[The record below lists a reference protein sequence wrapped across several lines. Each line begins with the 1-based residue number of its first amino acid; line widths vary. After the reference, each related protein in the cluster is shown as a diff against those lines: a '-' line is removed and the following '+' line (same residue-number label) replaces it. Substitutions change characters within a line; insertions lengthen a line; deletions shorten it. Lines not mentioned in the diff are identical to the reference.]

1 MEAVNGLG
9 NGILE
14 LRKGDRVCLAIKVEE
29 LSSLVD
35 SVIVEESDSDSRI
48 CLLLQEPL
56 LRSGRWG
63 IELNVDVRGWQ
74 SSFDVA
80 RSESLEKGSHD
91 FIMTDVHNELRKG
104 QLGGIID

>member
-1 MEAVNGLG
+1 MEAIQGVG
-9 NGILE
+9 NCILE
-14 LRKGDRVCLAIKVEE
+14 LRKRDRVCLTIKVEE
-29 LSSLVD
+29 FSSLVD

-56 LRSGRWG
+56 LRSRRWG

-74 SSFDVA
+74 CSFDVA
-80 RSESLEKGSHD
+80 RPESLEKSSHD
-91 FIMTDVHNELRKG
+91 LIMTDVHYELRKG